1 MTRVLFRIFG
11 SLAGLL
17 ILFLMVGLLL
27 PGTWSAEG
35 SVALRVPPR
44 EVFPYLN
51 DLARWD
57 AWTPWGDVES
67 TFDGQ
72 TAGVGSR
79 RSWDH
84 PNFGSGSITITE
96 SVPDRLVRYR
106 VVVGDGALSVEG
118 AFVLETSEAGS
129 TISWSETGD
138 FGWNPLMGYTAL
150 TMSKAQ
156 SAQLEQGLAALKRLV
171 GRP

>member
-1 MTRVLFRIFG
+1 MMRVLFRIFG
-11 SLAGLL
+11 SLAALL
-17 ILFLMVGLLL
+17 VLFLTVGLFL
-27 PGTWSAEG
+27 PGTWSAES
-35 SVALRVPPR
+35 SVWLGVPPR

-51 DLARWD
+51 DLALWD

-84 PNFGSGSITITE
+84 PNLGSGSITITE
-96 SVPDRLVRYR
+96 SDPDRLVRYR
-106 VVVGDGALSVEG
+106 VVIEDGALLIEG
-118 AFVLETSEAGS
+118 AFLLESAEDGSTVTWSEA
-129 TISWSETGD
+129 GD

-150 TMSKAQ
+150 TMTKSQ
-156 SAQLEQGLAALKRLV
+156 SAQLQRGLRELKSLL
-171 GRP
+171 GGP

>member
-1 MTRVLFRIFG
+1 MMRVLFRIFG
-11 SLAGLL
+11 TLAALL
-17 ILFLMVGLLL
+17 IVFLTVGLLL

-35 SVALRVPPR
+35 SVTLRVPPR

-57 AWTPWGDVES
+57 DWTPWGDVES

-84 PNFGSGSITITE
+84 PNLGSGSITITE

-106 VVVGDGALSVEG
+106 VAVGDGALSVEG
-118 AFVLETSEAGS
+118 TFVLEPAEEGSTVTWSEA
-129 TISWSETGD
+129 GD

-150 TMSKAQ
+150 TMPKSQ
-156 SAQLEQGLAALKRLV
+156 TAQLERGLTELQRLL
-171 GRP
+171 GR

>member
-1 MTRVLFRIFG
+1 MMRALFRIFG
-11 SLAGLL
+11 GLAALL
-17 ILFLMVGLLL
+17 ILFLTVGLFL
-27 PGTWSAEG
+27 PGTWGAEG
-35 SVALRVPPR
+35 SVSLGVPPR

-84 PNFGSGSITITE
+84 PNLGSGSITITE
-96 SVPDRLVRYR
+96 SDPDRVVRYR
-106 VVVGDGALSVEG
+106 VVIEDGALSVEG
-118 AFVLETSEAGS
+118 TFVLESAEDGSTVTWSEA
-129 TISWSETGD
+129 GD
-138 FGWNPLMGYTAL
+138 FGWNPIMGYTAL
-150 TMSKAQ
+150 TMPKSQ
-156 SAQLEQGLAALKRLV
+156 SAQLERGLTELKRLL
-171 GRP
+171 GGL

>member
-1 MTRVLFRIFG
+1 MMRVLFRIFG
-11 SLAGLL
+11 SLAALL
-17 ILFLMVGLLL
+17 ILFLTVGLLL
-27 PGTWSAEG
+27 PGTWRAEG
-35 SVALRVPPR
+35 SVSLRVPPR

-51 DLARWD
+51 DLALWD

-84 PNFGSGSITITE
+84 PNLGSGSITITE
-96 SVPDRLVRYR
+96 SDRDRLVQYR
-106 VVVGDGALSVEG
+106 VVIDDGALAVEG
-118 AFVLETSEAGS
+118 TFVLESAQGGSTVTWSEA
-129 TISWSETGD
+129 GD

-150 TMSKAQ
+150 TMAKSQ
-156 SAQLEQGLAALKRLV
+156 SAQLERGLAELNRLL
-171 GRP
+171 GGP

>member
-1 MTRVLFRIFG
+1 MMRVLFRIFG
-11 SLAGLL
+11 TLAALL
-17 ILFLMVGLLL
+17 ILFLAIGLFL
-27 PGTWSAEG
+27 PGTWRAEG
-35 SVALRVPPR
+35 SVTFQVPPR

-67 TFDGQ
+67 TFEGQ
-72 TAGVGSR
+72 TSGVAAR

-84 PNFGSGSITITE
+84 PTFGSGSITITE
-96 SVPDRLVRYR
+96 SVPNRLVRYR

-118 AFVLETSEAGS
+118 AFVLESAEGGSTVTWSEA
-129 TISWSETGD
+129 GD

-150 TMSKAQ
+150 TMPKVQ
-156 SAQLEQGLAALKRLV
+156 SAQLEKGLTELKRRV